1 MIKKLRVAFIGS
13 RSLHDKSGLEED
25 IRLCE
30 KVAYR
35 FAELDI
41 VGVSGLCY
49 KGMDAI
55 MQRQYSR
62 AISEGKAFQSQLEVY
77 VAKQT
82 DIHRSRLPNK
92 HLAKVRNP
100 ALKRETEAMAS
111 RYHHAWHN
119 CSPDARGLHS
129 RNCHII
135 FGYKLDKPV
144 DAVVTWCELD
154 RNNEPMGGTGVA
166 IRMALDAQIP
176 VFNLYLPDKK
186 ATLNQIR
193 NFLKHKKVWYV
204 K

>member
-1 MIKKLRVAFIGS
+1 MIENLRVAFIGS
-13 RSLHDKSGLEED
+13 RSLHDKTGLEKD

-35 FAELDI
+35 FAELHI

-55 MQRQYSR
+55 MQRMYSK
-62 AISEGKAFQSQLEVY
+62 AIIDFKAYLSQLEVY

-92 HLAKVRNP
+92 HLAMLRNP

-111 RYHHAWHN
+111 RYHRAWHN
-119 CSPDARGLHS
+119 CNPDARGLHS

-135 FGYKLDKPV
+135 FGYNLDKPV

-154 RNNEPMGGTGVA
+154 QNNEPMGGTGVA

-176 VFNLYLPDKK
+176 VFNLNGPNQKE
-186 ATLNQIR
+186 TLQQIHS
-193 NFLKHKKVWYV
+193 FLKRKKVHGI

>member
-35 FAELDI
+35 FAELGI
-41 VGVSGLCY
+41 IGVSGLCY

-55 MQRQYSR
+55 MQHQYSR
-62 AISEGKAFQSQLEVY
+62 AISKGKAFQSQLEVY

-82 DIHRSRLPNK
+82 DIHRSRLPNRN
-92 HLAKVRNP
+92 LAKVRNP
-100 ALKRETEAMAS
+100 ALKRETEAIAS
-111 RYHHAWHN
+111 RYHHAWHK
-119 CSPDARGLHS
+119 CSPDVRGLHS

-135 FGYKLDKPV
+135 FGYNLDEPV
-144 DAVVTWCELD
+144 DAVVAWCELD

-166 IRMALDAQIP
+166 IRMALDANIP

-193 NFLKHKKVWYV
+193 SFLKYKKVWHV